1 MEKRKKYRESIGRT
15 TIPPGNLAEQVQ
27 HGQKATH
34 MWRTPDAH
42 CDRGPSSEERMKMKL
57 DKGMPISLNDQV
69 KHPNLMWPTPR
80 ANTIVNKKER
90 LSPEG
95 RLSKDG
101 KQRFGLNLQ
110 DAVTLWPTPT
120 SMDSSEDPLKSAT
133 KLMQGKTHRSSGEK
147 VQVKLSDK
155 VMMEEIEKNP
165 ELMKIYQDHQ
175 IQERENLPP
184 QGEFVDYLRSQV
196 TIKELVEKTTIKK
209 TTIEHWFRKDKA
221 GFSHPSMEH
230 WKIIKPF
237 LKEVKYNKEMTTL
250 TNKEW
255 TMWRTPDAAAGGS
268 NLPGIRK
275 ALDEGHLKR
284 PSGQQIQIRLQYQV
298 QEPRLWPT
306 PVHSDHLMNKS
317 ETLEAWKIRAKKKK
331 EENGV
336 NLQYALRHAV
346 QEEKPG
352 GTLSP
357 NWVEWLMG
365 YPTGHTDLKR

>member
-1 MEKRKKYRESIGRT
+1 
-15 TIPPGNLAEQVQ
+15 
-27 HGQKATH
+27 
-34 MWRTPDAH
+34 
-42 CDRGPSSEERMKMKL
+42 
-57 DKGMPISLNDQV
+57 
-69 KHPNLMWPTPR
+69 MWPTPR

-184 QGEFVDYLRSQV
+184 QKEFVDYLRSQV

-255 TMWRTPDAAAGGS
+255 T
-268 NLPGIRK
+268 
-275 ALDEGHLKR
+275 
-284 PSGQQIQIRLQYQV
+284 V
-298 QEPRLWPT
+298 WPT
-306 PVHSDHLMNKS
+306 P
-317 ETLEAWKIRAKKKK
+317 RAAIGMTMKLT
-331 EENGV
+331 ENI
-336 NLQYALRHAV
+336 AKLRHKRNLESEVAY
-346 QEEKPG
+346 QEHKAEAPGKGG
-352 GTLSP
+352 GTLNP
-357 NWVEWLMG
+357 TWVEWLMG
-365 YPTGHTDLKR
+365 YPLGHTDLKD